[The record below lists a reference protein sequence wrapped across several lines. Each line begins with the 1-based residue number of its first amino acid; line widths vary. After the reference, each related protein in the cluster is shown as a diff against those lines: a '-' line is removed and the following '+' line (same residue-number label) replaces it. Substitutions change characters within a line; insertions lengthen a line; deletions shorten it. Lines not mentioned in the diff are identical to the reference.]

1 LEGALRAEFDERYV
15 AEPFD
20 RAAQTYDRGR
30 LGWYRGV
37 LGLLSGRAREPLL
50 DVGCGTG
57 YVACRLAQQ
66 GVGAV
71 VCLDLS
77 EGMLRVAW
85 RRARRWRVDAAVSFV
100 RGSAVAL
107 PFRSRSF
114 ETVLAAAVVHHVHGR
129 ERRVVALSE
138 IRRVCRGFA
147 LITVWSALHPSNL
160 LRVLSSR
167 SRDVLVRWGGRG
179 ERYYHLYTLRELK
192 EDLRAA
198 GYEGFKAYL
207 WDYKPS
213 LLKRN
218 IVVEYRAGEAQGA
231 EALPGG

>member
-1 LEGALRAEFDERYV
+1 MQAEFETRYV

-30 LGWYRGV
+30 LGWYKGV
-37 LGLLSGRAREPLL
+37 LSLLGGRVQEPLL

-57 YVACRLAQQ
+57 YIACRLAQQ
-66 GVGAV
+66 GLGSV

-100 RGSAVAL
+100 QGSAAAL
-107 PFRSRSF
+107 PFRSHAF
-114 ETVLAAAVVHHVHGR
+114 ETVLAAAVVHHVYGR
-129 ERRVVALSE
+129 ERRVAALSE

-160 LRVLSSR
+160 LRVLASR
-167 SRDVLVRWGGRG
+167 SRDVLVQWGGKG
-179 ERYYHLYTLRELK
+179 KRYYHLYTPGELAA
-192 EDLRAA
+192 DLRAA

-218 IVVEYRAGEAQGA
+218 IVVEYSACEAQGA